1 MPPAA
6 LAIVSNEPA
15 PDRLAGLLSE
25 AAALRDEFQRL
36 AEQRARLEAFGN
48 EESAIMAEIGDIG
61 RREVE
66 AVKAWAA
73 DPQGNP
79 PSPLVKEREK
89 LAHKL
94 AAAQA
99 NAGAA
104 GVAVSEIDAKQ
115 RKIHQKQLEL
125 EPQIVGEICNRLE
138 SEYCAGLATLKD
150 QLQAARRQAAHVG
163 GLFDALRDQAQ
174 HLQGAGKIDDA
185 IVIFQRLER
194 LEKFDL
200 LSIGPTEAE
209 IAREAVVWRERAA
222 ALRGGAA

>member
-1 MPPAA
+1 MG
-6 LAIVSNEPA
+6 
-15 PDRLAGLLSE
+15 PDPQG
-25 AAALRDEFQRL
+25 
-36 AEQRARLEAFGN
+36 
-48 EESAIMAEIGDIG
+48 
-61 RREVE
+61 
-66 AVKAWAA
+66 
-73 DPQGNP
+73 QGNP
-79 PSPLVKEREK
+79 PAPLIKEREK

-115 RKIHQKQLEL
+115 REVHAKQLAL
-125 EPQIVGEICNRLE
+125 EPQIVGEICDRLE
-138 SEYCAGLATLKD
+138 AEYSAGLSLLKD

-174 HLQGAGKIDDA
+174 HLQGAGKINDA

-209 IAREAVVWRERAA
+209 IAREAGVWRERAA
-222 ALRGGAA
+222 QLRTGGSA